1 MPHPHFS
8 RAGDDLH
15 LNLTVPLV
23 DALVGF
29 TKQAGRR
36 WVGQREGGWVAG
48 WRGGGVACAQRRAS
62 LGRRPCAGRR
72 ALRPTSTPPPHLPR
86 PPTQPRP
93 APHPPPQIEHL
104 DGHKVTV
111 ANAGVTKPG
120 DVLRVV
126 GEGMPLPADPHK
138 RGDLHV
144 LVTVGFPATLSDAQK
159 AVVREHFRPAK
170 DEL

>member
-1 MPHPHFS
+1 M
-8 RAGDDLH
+8 L
-15 LNLTVPLV
+15 
-23 DALVGF
+23 ALVANRVMSAF
-29 TKQAGRR
+29 DDPM
-36 WVGQREGGWVAG
+36 W
-48 WRGGGVACAQRRAS
+48 
-62 LGRRPCAGRR
+62 
-72 ALRPTSTPPPHLPR
+72 
-86 PPTQPRP
+86 
-93 APHPPPQIEHL
+93 I